1 MRIVEALKK
10 LADKMGIE
18 NVAGATISEVIS
30 SMADNYPEE
39 EAEENGSHQ

>member
-1 MRIVEALKK
+1 MTIVEALKK

-18 NVAGATISEVIS
+18 DVTGTTIVEVIS

-39 EAEENGSHQ
+39 EADENGSDQ